1 MWARTPSSAPPLLLL
16 PEDPAKNPADAFRRS
31 GDGLSHRV
39 RHIGH
44 KDRMPRA
51 PLDQKWQLPL
61 RLPQRSDLR
70 QPAHKPA
77 AVVQLSEHLEVQ
89 SVVRAHGAVAGDGPD
104 LRKNKVE
111 V

>member
-1 MWARTPSSAPPLLLL
+1 MWARAPSSAPLLLL
-16 PEDPAKNPADAFRRS
+16 PEDPAKNSAYALRRS

-44 KDRMPRA
+44 EDRIRCR

-61 RLPQRSDLR
+61 RLPQRRDLR

-89 SVVRAHGAVAGDGPD
+89 SIVRAHGAVTG
-104 LRKNKVE
+104 
-111 V
+111 